1 MITAALQP
9 TALTIRHS
17 RFATLT
23 LAKLVASLALHPPSS
38 ATEADYA
45 PHHRLRRSLSSRRS
59 LLVAVLS
66 NCCQSL
72 CKISAPNHAPPWHAD
87 RRSAQGWRSQTE
99 GESRKRT
106 EESLLSSGRFRLSPA
121 TVSKPQFCLPVLFQQ
136 LLRHTQVLWYFLDS
150 RKYRPPVPPF
160 SPAYALCCFSM
171 PSLSAISAMN
181 SPLVGLSSGMAT
193 RQPNARFSDSTRPRL
208 QATSMAWRM
217 ARSTLLGLVA

>member
-1 MITAALQP
+1 MCP
-9 TALTIRHS
+9 
-17 RFATLT
+17 
-23 LAKLVASLALHPPSS
+23 VAGESLNRPDESK
-38 ATEADYA
+38 
-45 PHHRLRRSLSSRRS
+45 LSSVRF
-59 LLVAVLS
+59 LLSPL
-66 NCCQSL
+66 
-72 CKISAPNHAPPWHAD
+72 
-87 RRSAQGWRSQTE
+87 GWRSQTI
-99 GESRKRT
+99 GEIFKGTDGACADPGTRI
-106 EESLLSSGRFRLSPA
+106 FPA
-121 TVSKPQFCLPVLFQQ
+121 TGHKTAVPPSSLIQLTFTSHTGSLFLSLYAPRYCLTASAGFGRQFAK
-136 LLRHTQVLWYFLDS
+136 LRALSRLRRRYDS

>member
-1 MITAALQP
+1 MKNRPGGVYSRPSDSSFSLPRGRPESLPAYIQLTFTSHTGSLVLSLYAPRYCLTASAGFGRQ
-9 TALTIRHS
+9 
-17 RFATLT
+17 F
-23 LAKLVASLALHPPSS
+23 AKLRALS
-38 ATEADYA
+38 
-45 PHHRLRRSLSSRRS
+45 RLRRR
-59 LLVAVLS
+59 
-66 NCCQSL
+66 
-72 CKISAPNHAPPWHAD
+72 
-87 RRSAQGWRSQTE
+87 
-99 GESRKRT
+99 
-106 EESLLSSGRFRLSPA
+106 
-121 TVSKPQFCLPVLFQQ
+121 
-136 LLRHTQVLWYFLDS
+136 YDS

>member
-1 MITAALQP
+1 MFGCVFQYEQSVGFSLIPRAWEKPFGGCSCQLAPIIALGFRTQLSPAPQMARATPSLTQAAFTSHTGSLVLSLYAPRYCLTASAGFGRQ
-9 TALTIRHS
+9 
-17 RFATLT
+17 F
-23 LAKLVASLALHPPSS
+23 AKLRALS
-38 ATEADYA
+38 
-45 PHHRLRRSLSSRRS
+45 RLRRR
-59 LLVAVLS
+59 
-66 NCCQSL
+66 
-72 CKISAPNHAPPWHAD
+72 
-87 RRSAQGWRSQTE
+87 
-99 GESRKRT
+99 
-106 EESLLSSGRFRLSPA
+106 
-121 TVSKPQFCLPVLFQQ
+121 
-136 LLRHTQVLWYFLDS
+136 YDS